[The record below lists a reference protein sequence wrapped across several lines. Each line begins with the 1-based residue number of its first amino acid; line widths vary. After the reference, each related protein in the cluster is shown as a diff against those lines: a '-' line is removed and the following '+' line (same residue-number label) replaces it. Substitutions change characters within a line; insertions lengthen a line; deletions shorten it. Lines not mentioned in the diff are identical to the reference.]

1 MSNLLERISKILDC
15 TIDNVRQRLTNKC
28 DRDRVLNEIRGK
40 ALKTNYLDRNGQK
53 QKIYCDGIS
62 SLGSHQIMAYGN
74 LKQPFNICVSAYFHA
89 RHKIMLKHP
98 FHPCIQ
104 FKNCY
109 YPLELLDLVEDFDE
123 SDSDSP
129 IIMKNLRKKASS
141 SSESVQSLDSFSTN
155 STFKERQSTEAPD
168 ELRRGILWLYVNDKK
183 MWEKHTITLF
193 SSK

>member
-15 TIDNVRQRLTNKC
+15 TIDNVKQRLTNKC

-40 ALKTNYLDRNGQK
+40 ALKTNYLDRNGKK
-53 QKIYCDGIS
+53 QKIY
-62 SLGSHQIMAYGN
+62 
-74 LKQPFNICVSAYFHA
+74 
-89 RHKIMLKHP
+89 
-98 FHPCIQ
+98 CIQ

-141 SSESVQSLDSFSTN
+141 SSESVQ
-155 STFKERQSTEAPD
+155 
-168 ELRRGILWLYVNDKK
+168 
-183 MWEKHTITLF
+183 
-193 SSK
+193 